1 MFGAEGAQKQRVQ
14 GLEEYVF
21 PEYPDLNSQFVNW
34 KYSN

>member
-21 PEYPDLNSQFVNW
+21 PEYPDFVGEI
-34 KYSN
+34 